1 MTLCTESN
9 SIIFIMRGKAQV
21 IFDIK
26 SEKFRYLHR
35 EEDKIKKIVNIDV
48 LNKRLNRV
56 RKINFY
62 SNAKMIVFSLLT
74 IMLFIFV
81 SIKF

>member
-1 MTLCTESN
+1 MN
-9 SIIFIMRGKAQV
+9 GKEQV

-56 RKINFY
+56 KKINLY
-62 SNAKMIVFSLLT
+62 SNAKMIIFSLLI
-74 IMLFIFV
+74 IMLFIFI

>member
-1 MTLCTESN
+1 
-9 SIIFIMRGKAQV
+9 MRGKEQV

-56 RKINFY
+56 RKINIY

>member
-1 MTLCTESN
+1 
-9 SIIFIMRGKAQV
+9 MRGKEQV

-56 RKINFY
+56 KKINLY
-62 SNAKMIVFSLLT
+62 SNAKMIIFSLLI
-74 IMLFIFV
+74 IMLFIFI

>member
-1 MTLCTESN
+1 MN
-9 SIIFIMRGKAQV
+9 GKEQV

-26 SEKFRYLHR
+26 SDKFRYLHR

-56 RKINFY
+56 KKINLY
-62 SNAKMIVFSLLT
+62 SNAKMIIFSLLI
-74 IMLFIFV
+74 IMLFIFI

>member
-1 MTLCTESN
+1 MN
-9 SIIFIMRGKAQV
+9 GKEQV

-26 SEKFRYLHR
+26 SDKFRYQHR

-56 RKINFY
+56 KKINLY
-62 SNAKMIVFSLLT
+62 SNAKMIIFSLLI
-74 IMLFIFV
+74 IMLFIFI

>member
-1 MTLCTESN
+1 MN
-9 SIIFIMRGKAQV
+9 GKEQV

-56 RKINFY
+56 RKINIY